1 MEIFDKRKYTYSD
14 PYLSGQQFPLAIQR
28 SLHPPC
34 LPQNPHVD
42 SQGPR
47 GIFGPDLKW
56 KNIVLEAGGLCISVL
71 ESLFRH
77 EANISLV
84 ITDWF

>member
-1 MEIFDKRKYTYSD
+1 MEIFDERKYTYSD
-14 PYLSGQQFPLAIQR
+14 PYSSGRQFPLAVQR

-47 GIFGPDLKW
+47 GIFGLDLEW
-56 KNIVLEAGGLCISVL
+56 KNIVLEVLVFLNHYSDMSQISP
-71 ESLFRH
+71 E
-77 EANISLV
+77 
-84 ITDWF
+84 